1 MDPLVSG
8 EWLEKELGASD
19 LRVID
24 CMVVMEVDGEGR
36 RNYRPAAELWEQGHI
51 PGSAPVDLVEE
62 LSDPASPFPFML
74 PPADQF
80 SAVMGELGV
89 GDGIRVVLYDAAI
102 NAWASRMWWMLR
114 AFGFDDA
121 AVLDGGWRAWTGDGR
136 PVSAD
141 PAPQFAPTTFVA
153 RPRPGL
159 FVGRDDVLLAI
170 DRPDACIVDALPPAM
185 YRGEQQDYARP
196 GHIPGAVNVPFGA
209 LVDPDTHRYL
219 PEDRLR
225 GTFSKVLA
233 ADPKR
238 VITYCG
244 GAIAASSDA
253 FVLHLLGVDDVVIYD
268 GSLSEWTADPAL
280 PLESGPGRLEA
291 GR

>member
-1 MDPLVSG
+1 M
-8 EWLEKELGASD
+8 
-19 LRVID
+19 
-24 CMVVMEVDGEGR
+24 
-36 RNYRPAAELWEQGHI
+36 
-51 PGSAPVDLVEE
+51 
-62 LSDPASPFPFML
+62 
-74 PPADQF
+74 
-80 SAVMGELGV
+80 
-89 GDGIRVVLYDAAI
+89 
-102 NAWASRMWWMLR
+102 
-114 AFGFDDA
+114 
-121 AVLDGGWRAWTGDGR
+121 
-136 PVSAD
+136 
-141 PAPQFAPTTFVA
+141 A

-159 FVGRDDVLLAI
+159 FVGKDDVLLAI